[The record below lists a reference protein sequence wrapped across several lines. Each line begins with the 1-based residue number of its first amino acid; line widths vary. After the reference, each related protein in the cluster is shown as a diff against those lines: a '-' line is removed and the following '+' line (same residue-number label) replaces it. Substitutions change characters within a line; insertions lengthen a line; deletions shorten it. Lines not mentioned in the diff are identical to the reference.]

1 MEHCVHDQSNANY
14 DAGNEIIC
22 NKSNLYGFNDVY
34 ILVRDYVIIVN
45 ENELNKYSKIVCFLL
60 CVLQNS
66 MES

>member
-1 MEHCVHDQSNANY
+1 MEHFVHDQSNANY

-45 ENELNKYSKIVCFLL
+45 ENELK
-60 CVLQNS
+60 
-66 MES
+66 